1 MDILNTIH
9 TLSKQEKKTLL
20 ERMVKLQEE
29 AGELA
34 NEVLIAEKA
43 SGSER
48 KKSQKKG
55 IRNEAIDVVLVALSI
70 YFQQGTT
77 LSDLE
82 EDLQLKVQKWKK
94 RCDYSSR
101 LQSR

>member
-1 MDILNTIH
+1 MDILSTIQL
-9 TLSKQEKKTLL
+9 LSRKERKTLL

-34 NEVLIAEKA
+34 NEVLIAKKA

-55 IRNEAIDVVLVALSI
+55 IRKEAVDVILVALSI
-70 YFQQGTT
+70 YFHQGTS

-82 EDLQLKVQKWKK
+82 EDLTLKTKKWRK
-94 RCDYSSR
+94 RGNSIT
-101 LQSR
+101 

>member
-1 MDILNTIH
+1 MDILSTIQQ
-9 TLSKQEKKTLL
+9 LSKQEKKTLL

-34 NEVLIAEKA
+34 NEVLISQKA

-55 IRNEAIDVVLVALSI
+55 IRKEAIDVVLVALSI
-70 YFQQGTT
+70 YFHQGAT
-77 LSDLE
+77 LADLE
-82 EDLQLKVQKWKK
+82 KDLKLKSMKWKK
-94 RCDYSSR
+94 GSCGSS
-101 LQSR
+101 S

>member
-1 MDILNTIH
+1 MDILNTIQ

-34 NEVLIAEKA
+34 NEVLIIQKA

-82 EDLQLKVQKWKK
+82 EDLKLKAQKWKK
-94 RCDYSSR
+94 TCSHARDLLSR
-101 LQSR
+101 